1 MSLTDRFI
9 DLISGIFTPFLGAL
23 AAAGMIKGLTSAAAS
38 LGWLSQTSGTY
49 QILYAIGDGF
59 FYFLPIII
67 AVTAAKKFNLDQ
79 FVALGIAASML
90 YPNIV
95 AINDSKNVLMTL
107 FKGTFVESNIHVT
120 FLKIPVI
127 MMNYSST
134 VIPIILA
141 VWFASHVQKLAKK
154 IILEMVQ
161 LFLVPFFTL
170 IITVPITFLVISPVA
185 SWASDALSALFH
197 WYKKV
202 IASNGQD
209 LSD

>member
-1 MSLTDRFI
+1 M
-9 DLISGIFTPFLGAL
+9 ISGIFTPFLGAL

-79 FVALGIAASML
+79 FVALGIAASMV

-141 VWFASHVQKLAKK
+141 V
-154 IILEMVQ
+154 
-161 LFLVPFFTL
+161 
-170 IITVPITFLVISPVA
+170 
-185 SWASDALSALFH
+185 
-197 WYKKV
+197 
-202 IASNGQD
+202 
-209 LSD
+209 

>member
-79 FVALGIAASML
+79 FVALGIAASMV

-120 FLKIPVI
+120 FLKIPDCAYYFPC
-127 MMNYSST
+127 NWSRC
-134 VIPIILA
+134 
-141 VWFASHVQKLAKK
+141 KLG
-154 IILEMVQ
+154 
-161 LFLVPFFTL
+161 F
-170 IITVPITFLVISPVA
+170 
-185 SWASDALSALFH
+185 
-197 WYKKV
+197 
-202 IASNGQD
+202 
-209 LSD
+209 